1 MEKSTESKEVK
12 EQVKLT
18 YEQLKELAD
27 QLHQQNQMMRKK
39 LMEAAN
45 IDAYK
50 RIDYLFKVLEN
61 HRVFNIEFVKSTA
74 IELESILKLQEEE
87 AE

>member
-1 MEKSTESKEVK
+1 MGNNSEKKETK

-27 QLHQQNQMMRKK
+27 QLHQQNQMLYKK
-39 LMEAAN
+39 MMEMN
-45 IDAYK
+45 NVDAYK

-61 HRVFNIEFVKSTA
+61 HRVFSVEFVKGTA
-74 IELESILKLQEEE
+74 SELESILKLQEEE
-87 AE
+87 AK

>member
-18 YEQLKELAD
+18 YEQLKELVD
-27 QLHQQNQMMRKK
+27 QLHQQNQMLYKK
-39 LMEAAN
+39 MMEMNSA
-45 IDAYK
+45 DAYK

-61 HRVFNIEFVKSTA
+61 HRVFSVEFVNGTA
-74 IELESILKLQEEE
+74 SELESILKLQEEE
-87 AE
+87 AK

>member
-1 MEKSTESKEVK
+1 MEKSSEKKEVK

-27 QLHQQNQMMRKK
+27 QLHQQNQMLYKK
-39 LMEAAN
+39 MMEMN
-45 IDAYK
+45 NVDAYK

-61 HRVFNIEFVKSTA
+61 HRVFSVEFVNGTA
-74 IELESILKLQEEE
+74 SELESILKLQEEE
-87 AE
+87 AK